1 MWEEFRRSFCPQF
14 KILDHSLYPFVQES
28 IQGKIS
34 NSTPTKATLV
44 KKRLLEA
51 SDGQIGSNVIAFDK
65 NKQRKV
71 FSENLEFGGETLWT
85 HEKGNNDNLYQS
97 KLFTMQTLEMS
108 SKATCCFVRQISWQN
123 LSRRS

>member
-14 KILDHSLYPFVQES
+14 EILDHSLYSFVQES
-28 IQGKIS
+28 MQGKIS

-51 SDGQIGSNVIAFDK
+51 SVPQIGSNVIAFGK

-71 FSENLEFGGETLWT
+71 FSENFRIRARDALNIWEG
-85 HEKGNNDNLYQS
+85 K
-97 KLFTMQTLEMS
+97 
-108 SKATCCFVRQISWQN
+108 
-123 LSRRS
+123 

>member
-14 KILDHSLYPFVQES
+14 AILDHSFYSFVQES

-51 SDGQIGSNVIAFDK
+51 SDPQIGSNVIAFDK

-71 FSENLEFGGETLWT
+71 FSENFRIRARDALNKWEG
-85 HEKGNNDNLYQS
+85 K
-97 KLFTMQTLEMS
+97 
-108 SKATCCFVRQISWQN
+108 
-123 LSRRS
+123 